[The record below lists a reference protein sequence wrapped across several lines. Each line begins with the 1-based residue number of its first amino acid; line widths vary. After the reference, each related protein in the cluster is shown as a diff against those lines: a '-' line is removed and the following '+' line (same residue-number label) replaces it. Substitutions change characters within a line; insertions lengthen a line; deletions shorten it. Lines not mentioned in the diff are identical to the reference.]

1 MGEVLFPTKQWN
13 HTCELQPVKLGSWA
27 CKLVLGHS
35 PEAQKLTAVD
45 VMKLMVMCYEGGEW
59 RMMTQD
65 IKPFNYVP
73 LILPQVVHVETHR

>member
-1 MGEVLFPTKQWN
+1 MKP
-13 HTCELQPVKLGSWA
+13 GSWA

-35 PEAQKLTAVD
+35 LEAQKLTAMD

-65 IKPFNYVP
+65 IKPFSYIR
-73 LILPQVVHVETHR
+73 LILPHSLQVIHIETHR